1 MNWALYNLT
10 STTQSGGVESSV
22 WHIAKALKRLGQ
34 KVTVLAGKGQGGPAE
49 LSGGVATH
57 TFRFTPRD
65 QFPDLGTRA
74 RKLMERLSFARQAMP
89 TLRAAPFTRVLVF
102 KPYDLPPVLWCA
114 RKKGFKVGF
123 LSGGAEFFPG
133 YRQLAK
139 RVDYLGAVSAFHAD
153 QITRRTGL
161 RPQVNLLGVD
171 SELFHPEPP
180 DETLARR
187 FSLEPG
193 DPVIVSA
200 VRLVPL
206 KGLQDV
212 LTAMT
217 SMDPRV
223 RLLVA
228 GQGPYRQG
236 LMEMA
241 GELGLG
247 QRVAFVGYVPSERLA
262 GFYALGR
269 VAVFASQGEEALGLS
284 AAEAAA
290 CGLPVVAT
298 KVGGLPEVVGRNSGV
313 LVPPKDPP
321 ALAAALTVLLEEP
334 ELCQVMGRAGR
345 EHSLVRFSWDACA
358 ERLLAGMEGR

>member
-1 MNWALYNLT
+1 MSWALYNLT

-22 WHIAKALKRLGQ
+22 WHIAHALKRQGQ
-34 KVTVLAGKGQGGPAE
+34 KVTVLAGKGLGGPAE
-49 LSGGVATH
+49 LSEGVATH
-57 TFRFTPRD
+57 TFRFTPRE

-102 KPYDLPPVLWCA
+102 KPYDLGPVLWCA
-114 RKKGFKVGF
+114 RKKGFRVGF
-123 LSGGAEFFPG
+123 ISGGAEFFPG

-139 RVDYLGAVSAFHAD
+139 RVDYLAAVSAFHAA
-153 QITRRTGL
+153 QIEKRTGL
-161 RPQVNLLGVD
+161 RPQINLLGVD
-171 SELFHPEPP
+171 PELFHPARP
-180 DETLARR
+180 DPELAAQ
-187 FSLEPG
+187 FGVAPG

-212 LTAMT
+212 LAALTR
-217 SMDPRV
+217 MDRRV

-228 GQGPYRQG
+228 GQGPFRPRLQA
-236 LMEMA
+236 LA
-241 GELGLG
+241 AELGLG
-247 QRVAFVGYVPSERLA
+247 QRVCFAGYVPSERLA
-262 GFYALGR
+262 GFYSLGK

-298 KVGGLPEVVGRNSGV
+298 EVGGLPEVVGPDSGV
-313 LVPPKDPP
+313 LVPAKDPE
-321 ALAAALTVLLEEP
+321 ALAASIGTLLADPGLSRSLAET
-334 ELCQVMGRAGR
+334 GR
-345 EHSLVRFSWDACA
+345 ERVMHMFSWDACA
-358 ERLLAGMEGR
+358 QRLLAGMGPA